1 MTHPND
7 AEKWLDREDGA
18 CREGRIQRLTWLA
31 SLMPPGENLL
41 FPGGWVAKHLF
52 EEARYCFAYGQ
63 FMAATVLG
71 MAYTERTLAA
81 LLFAAGRSDLELAN
95 ISVLLRE
102 AVALRWLD
110 EAEFR
115 YLDRARRLRN
125 PLAHFRG
132 FGQEDTVEYR
142 SVTQGQTP
150 YSILE
155 EDARHVMQAVFRLLG
170 KNVA

>member
-7 AEKWLDREDGA
+7 AEKWLDREDRV
-18 CREGRIQRLTWLA
+18 CREGRIQRLEWLA
-31 SLMPPGENLL
+31 SLTAPAGNWL

-71 MAYTERTLAA
+71 MAYVERTLAA
-81 LLFAAGRSDLELAN
+81 RLFAAGKSDLERAD
-95 ISVLLRE
+95 ISALLRE
-102 AVALRWLD
+102 AIALGWCD
-110 EAEFR
+110 EAQFGQ
-115 YLDRARRLRN
+115 LDRARRLRN

-142 SVTQGQTP
+142 SITQDQTAD
-150 YSILE
+150 SIVE
-155 EDARHVMQAVFRLLG
+155 EDARHVMQVVFRLLG
-170 KNVA
+170 NDAA